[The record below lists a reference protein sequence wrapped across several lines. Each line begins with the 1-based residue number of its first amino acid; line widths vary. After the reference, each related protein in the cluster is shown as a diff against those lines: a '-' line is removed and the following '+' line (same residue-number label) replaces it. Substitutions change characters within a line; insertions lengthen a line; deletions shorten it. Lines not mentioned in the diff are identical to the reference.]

1 MDPVLALT
9 DTQISTWV
17 ATFMLPMFRIAALL
31 MTMPIIGGTLV
42 PTRVRLYLALAMTVV
57 VAPTLPPM
65 PEVHALDLSG
75 LILIAQQIIIGAAL
89 GLSLQ
94 LFFQSFVIAG
104 QIVGIQ
110 MGMGFASMVDPV
122 NGVSV
127 AVVGQFFTM
136 LVTLL
141 FLAMNGHL
149 VVFETLIE
157 SFTTLPV
164 GEGLLTAN
172 IWDLVLRL
180 GWVLGAAL
188 VLVLPAITALLV
200 VNIAMGVMTRAAPQL
215 NIFSI
220 GFPVTLVLGMG
231 ILWVTLGD
239 ILNQYQP
246 LAVDALQLLRDMVRA
261 R

>member
-17 ATFMLPMFRIAALL
+17 AAFMLPLFRIGALL
-31 MTMPIIGGTLV
+31 MTMPIIGTTLV
-42 PTRVRLYLALAMTVV
+42 PKRVRLYFALAITVV
-57 VAPTLPPM
+57 VAPSLPPM
-65 PEVHALDLSG
+65 PAVQSLDLSG
-75 LILIAQQIIIGAAL
+75 LLLIAQQILIGAGM

-94 LFFQSFVIAG
+94 LFFQAFVIAG
-104 QIVGIQ
+104 QIIGIQ

-127 AVVGQFFTM
+127 ATIGQFLTM

-141 FLAMNGHL
+141 FLAMNAHL
-149 VVFETLIE
+149 LVFEILIE

-164 GEGLLTAN
+164 GQGISTTDIWLL
-172 IWDLVLRL
+172 VMRL

-188 VLVLPAITALLV
+188 LLVLPAIAALLV

-220 GFPVTLVLGMG
+220 GFPLTLVLGMV
-231 ILWVTLGD
+231 ILWITLGD

-246 LAVDALQLLRDMVRA
+246 LAVDALQLLRDLVKA